1 MDASDAGAGAG
12 PSAAEATSTR
22 DDTERKWHPPPRV
35 SLAMALSL
43 SSPAVVSLSRRS
55 LFLGLQKKMGRAYFS
70 VYWTYITVQLV
81 FIRPDLI
88 LIQRSE
94 VSQRCTVNEIPATP
108 DEEKQQPLLHS

>member
-1 MDASDAGAGAG
+1 MASSSSGVAGHGVVSQFASG
-12 PSAAEATSTR
+12 
-22 DDTERKWHPPPRV
+22 RKPF
-35 SLAMALSL
+35 SSL
-43 SSPAVVSLSRRS
+43 SFSWAPE
-55 LFLGLQKKMGRAYFS
+55 KMGRAYFS